1 MFLPHNSQLG
11 TAGSLKFLRCR
22 RELIKIADYTFTLI
36 AVNSSIGSLK
46 AMLKTSLAIDVLRCH
61 PMPSTTDTK
70 DESNIDDST
79 YSQSYTRHLERRL
92 RALETEKQILQA
104 ERSRLEKETQT
115 LRTELE
121 KLRQSPLIT
130 ATVTEMLEDGR
141 AIVKSSTGPNFV
153 VHVASSIP
161 KDKLQPGA
169 LVALNQ
175 RSFAITQ
182 ELPPSRDP
190 MIRAMEIEE
199 APNVSYQDIGGLLN
213 QLREIRETVELPLLK
228 PELFEEVGIEP
239 PKGVLLTG
247 KPGTGKTLCARAV
260 AHETNATFIRVIGSE
275 LVQKFIGEGA
285 RLVRE
290 IFMLAKEKAPAI
302 IFVDELD
309 AVGSHR
315 LDIATSGDREVQRTL
330 MQLLSELDGFENRG
344 QVAVLGATNRPDIL
358 DPALLRPGRFD
369 RIIDFPLPDDTSRKE
384 IFKIHT
390 RGMNIHSSVEFNQ
403 LLSSTQ
409 GRTGADIKTIC
420 TEAGMFAIRDNRTC
434 VTQEDFR
441 KAITKIQER
450 GSGDTAP
457 SNIYC

>member
-1 MFLPHNSQLG
+1 
-11 TAGSLKFLRCR
+11 
-22 RELIKIADYTFTLI
+22 
-36 AVNSSIGSLK
+36 
-46 AMLKTSLAIDVLRCH
+46 LRCH
-61 PMPSTTDTK
+61 FLPGTTDTK
-70 DESNIDDST
+70 DEASVDDSS

-130 ATVTEMLEDGR
+130 ASIIEMLEDGR

-153 VHVASSIP
+153 VHVASSVPIE
-161 KDKLQPGA
+161 KLQPGA
-169 LVALNQ
+169 MVALNQ

-199 APNVSYQDIGGLLN
+199 APEVSYVDIGGLKQ
-213 QLREIRETVELPLLK
+213 QLQEIRETVELPLLE
-228 PELFEEVGIEP
+228 PELFEKVGIEP

-247 KPGTGKTLCARAV
+247 LPGTGKTLCARAV

-290 IFMLAKEKAPAI
+290 IFMMAKEKAPSI

-330 MQLLSELDGFENRG
+330 MQLLSELDGFETRG

-369 RIIDFPLPDDTSRKE
+369 RIIDFPLPDDRSRNE

-390 RGMNIHSSVEFNQ
+390 RAMNIDSKLDFGR
-403 LLSSTQ
+403 LIASTKDK
-409 GRTGADIKTIC
+409 TGADIKSIC
-420 TEAGMFAIRDNRTC
+420 TEAGMFAIREKRIC
-434 VTQEDFR
+434 VTQKDFEL
-441 KAITKIQER
+441 AIAKIQNR
-450 GSGDTAP
+450 GGSDTAP
-457 SNIYC
+457 SGIYC

>member
-1 MFLPHNSQLG
+1 MP
-11 TAGSLKFLRCR
+11 GSTDAKK
-22 RELIKIADYTFTLI
+22 ESGVED
-36 AVNSSIGSLK
+36 SS
-46 AMLKTSLAIDVLRCH
+46 
-61 PMPSTTDTK
+61 
-70 DESNIDDST
+70 
-79 YSQSYTRHLERRL
+79 YSESYTRHLERRL
-92 RALETEKQILQA
+92 RALETEKQILHA
-104 ERSRLEKETQT
+104 ERTRLEKETQT

-130 ATVTEMLEDGR
+130 ATIIEILDDGR

-153 VHVASSIP
+153 VHVSSSIP
-161 KDKLQPGA
+161 KERMQPGMR
-169 LVALNQ
+169 VALNQ

-199 APNVSYQDIGGLLN
+199 APDVSYLDIGGLRD

-228 PELFEEVGIEP
+228 PDLFEKVGIEP

-247 KPGTGKTLCARAV
+247 SPGTGKTLCARAV

-290 IFMLAKEKAPAI
+290 IFMLAKDKAPAI
-302 IFVDELD
+302 VFVDELD

-330 MQLLSELDGFENRG
+330 MQFLSELDGFESRG

-369 RIIDFPLPDDTSRKE
+369 RIIEFPLPDDTSRLE

-390 RGMNIHSSVEFNQ
+390 RGMNIDDEIDFSQ
-403 LLSSTQ
+403 LVSITRQ
-409 GRTGADIKTIC
+409 VTGADIKSIC
-420 TEAGMFAIRDNRTC
+420 TEAGMFAIRDGRIC
-434 VTQEDFR
+434 VTRDDFR
-441 KAITKIQER
+441 KAIEKVQVR
-450 GSGDTAP
+450 GRSDIAP
-457 SNIYC
+457 SGMYC

>member
-1 MFLPHNSQLG
+1 
-11 TAGSLKFLRCR
+11 
-22 RELIKIADYTFTLI
+22 
-36 AVNSSIGSLK
+36 
-46 AMLKTSLAIDVLRCH
+46 
-61 PMPSTTDTK
+61 MPGTTDAKKEGSIEDT
-70 DESNIDDST
+70 T
-79 YSQSYTRHLERRL
+79 YTQNYTRHLERRL

-104 ERSRLEKETQT
+104 ERSRLEKDNQT

-130 ATVTEMLEDGR
+130 ASVIEILEDGR

-153 VHVASSIP
+153 VHVHSSIP
-161 KDKLQPGA
+161 KERMQPGMR
-169 LVALNQ
+169 VALNQ
-175 RSFAITQ
+175 RSFAVTQ
-182 ELPPSRDP
+182 ELPPPKDP

-199 APNVSYQDIGGLLN
+199 APDVSFADIGGLKD

-228 PELFEEVGIEP
+228 PDLFAQVGIEP

-247 KPGTGKTLCARAV
+247 PPGTGKTLCARAV

-302 IFVDELD
+302 VFVDELD

-369 RIIDFPLPDDTSRKE
+369 RIIEFPTPDDESRGE

-390 RGMNIHSSVEFNQ
+390 RGMNLHENVDF
-403 LLSSTQ
+403 
-409 GRTGADIKTIC
+409 GRLVSATHNLTGADIKAIC
-420 TEAGMFAIRDNRTC
+420 TEAGMFAIRDSRIC
-434 VTQEDFR
+434 VTSEDFS
-441 KAITKIQER
+441 KAIGKLQSR
-450 GSGDTAP
+450 GKGDQAP
-457 SNIYC
+457 SSLYC